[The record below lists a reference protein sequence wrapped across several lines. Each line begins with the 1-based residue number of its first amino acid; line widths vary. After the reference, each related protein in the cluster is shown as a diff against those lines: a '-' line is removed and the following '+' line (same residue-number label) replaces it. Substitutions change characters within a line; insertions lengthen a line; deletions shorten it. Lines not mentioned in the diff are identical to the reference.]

1 MVEQNQS
8 PIFLTQKSNTL
19 NATPPIQINGKSYDR
34 WSLNLAITGTYKAN
48 GQPDACIN
56 LLLTPT
62 AVEAGE
68 VITAPEAAVS
78 LLRGSLSE
86 VTDPAE
92 QAAIAAIQTA
102 LQTYITA
109 KGL

>member
-1 MVEQNQS
+1 MNASS
-8 PIFLTQKSNTL
+8 PIT
-19 NATPPIQINGKSYDR
+19 IDGKQYDKF
-34 WSLNLAITGTYKAN
+34 SLNLAISGRYENDGTPN
-48 GQPDACIN
+48 ACIN

-62 AVEAGE
+62 RIESGE
-68 VITAPEAAVS
+68 VITAPDAAVS
-78 LLRGSLSE
+78 ILRGRLAE

-102 LQTYITA
+102 LQTYIAA

>member
-1 MVEQNQS
+1 MIAS
-8 PIFLTQKSNTL
+8 APIT
-19 NATPPIQINGKSYDR
+19 IEGKQYDKY
-34 WSLNLAITGTYKAN
+34 SLNLAISGRYENDGTPN
-48 GQPDACIN
+48 ACIN

-62 AVEAGE
+62 RIESGE

-78 LLRGSLSE
+78 ILRGRLAE

-92 QAAIAAIQTA
+92 QAAIAAIQNA

>member
-1 MVEQNQS
+1 MTASN
-8 PIFLTQKSNTL
+8 PIV
-19 NATPPIQINGKSYDR
+19 IQEKTYDR
-34 WSLNLAITGTYKAN
+34 FSLNLAITGRYESD
-48 GQPDACIN
+48 GSPSACIN

-62 AVEAGE
+62 RIEAGE
-68 VITAPEAAVS
+68 VITAPDFAIS
-78 LLRGSLSE
+78 ILRGRLSE

>member
-1 MVEQNQS
+1 M
-8 PIFLTQKSNTL
+8 
-19 NATPPIQINGKSYDR
+19 NATAPIEIDGKQYPKF
-34 WSLNLAITGTYKAN
+34 SLNLAITGRYESDGSQN
-48 GQPDACIN
+48 ACIN

-62 AVEAGE
+62 RIDAGE
-68 VITAPEAAVS
+68 VITAPDSAIS
-78 LLRGSLSE
+78 ILRGRLSE

-102 LQTYITA
+102 LQTYIQA